1 MVFYSLGFFPLCPAP
16 SIDDTAGEKRAD
28 CLTPPKG
35 GGVSACSGRI
45 VDAQGSAKRRGTRA
59 FCFGYFYFTQNK
71 SNTLFKIETRKS

>member
-16 SIDDTAGEKRAD
+16 SIDDTAGEKR
-28 CLTPPKG
+28 
-35 GGVSACSGRI
+35 VSVCAGPI